1 MKYSIILLLI
11 TFSFSIYSDNQTVS
25 ITVAPQ
31 DYSSEYRQKEYLEI
45 IKLFES
51 LFDKKEA
58 AAVRKEAADIQKEA
72 EVLSKE
78 AADIQKEAEA
88 LSKRLK
94 GKSLT
99 FSALEPK
106 SYYILSQDHVSTIG
120 CDKDYVNRLKKNFKN
135 KELYFVR
142 FHFHLTDKNNTG
154 YDQIPEDIISKRPR
168 LEIVKV
174 IENQSLYNHLVVR
187 NRKRELTV
195 SGKIGYIDYP
205 WIFFTR
211 HYDGKY
217 DPTPIPITIFI
228 E

>member
-51 LFDKKEA
+51 LFDKKKA

-72 EVLSKE
+72 ADIQKEAADIQKE

-106 SYYILSQDHVSTIG
+106 SYYILSQNHVFTIG
-120 CDKDYVNRLKKNFKN
+120 CDKDYVNRLKKNYDK
-135 KELYFVR
+135 KKLY
-142 FHFHLTDKNNTG
+142 L
-154 YDQIPEDIISKRPR
+154 
-168 LEIVKV
+168 
-174 IENQSLYNHLVVR
+174 
-187 NRKRELTV
+187 
-195 SGKIGYIDYP
+195 
-205 WIFFTR
+205 
-211 HYDGKY
+211 
-217 DPTPIPITIFI
+217 
-228 E
+228 